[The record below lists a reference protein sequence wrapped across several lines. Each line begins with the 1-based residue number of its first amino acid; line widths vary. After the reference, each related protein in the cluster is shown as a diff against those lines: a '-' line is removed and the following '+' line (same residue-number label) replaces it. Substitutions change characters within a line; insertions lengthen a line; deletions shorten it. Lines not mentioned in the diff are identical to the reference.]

1 MKHTTKDKA
10 LLAGALLAAVVAL
23 LAYGPAQGAK

>member
-1 MKHTTKDKA
+1 MKHSTKDRA
-10 LLAGALLAAVVAL
+10 LLAGALLALVVAA